1 MASLPDVGQ
10 YTRGEGVCQSTSFCL
25 LWRCYVQVPSC
36 AIIARTYGAPRDG
49 PAELDDRRLSER
61 EVNDSA
67 MLRYIIRRV
76 LSMIPVLIF
85 ISLVTFALAH
95 AVPGGP
101 FSREKPLPAE
111 IIANL
116 NRYYG
121 LDQPLWK
128 QYTDWMGLTR
138 NPSGEFHGV
147 LQFKFGPSYAS
158 RSRTVNDIFSSHLP
172 VSAQLGLAAL
182 LIAVGIGVPLGIV
195 AALKQNSFWDYLS
208 MAVAIFGVS
217 VPSVVL
223 GPIFIFLFALTLG
236 WFPVAG
242 WGSLSQMV
250 MPAVALGLSSS
261 ALIARLTRA
270 SMLQVIREDYIR
282 TARAKGLGERVVIVR
297 HALKNAFIPVATI
310 LGPLFAALLTGTFV
324 IEQIFAIPGMGKYF
338 ITSIT
343 NRDYPVVMGT
353 TLLYAVFLVIANLVV
368 DITYAYLDP
377 RIHYD

>member
-1 MASLPDVGQ
+1 M
-10 YTRGEGVCQSTSFCL
+10 T
-25 LWRCYVQVPSC
+25 
-36 AIIARTYGAPRDG
+36 
-49 PAELDDRRLSER
+49 
-61 EVNDSA
+61 
-67 MLRYIIRRV
+67 RYIIRRI

-101 FSREKPLPAE
+101 FDREKPLPAE
-111 IIANL
+111 IKANL

-138 NPSGEFHGV
+138 NPSGEFAGV
-147 LQFKFGPSYAS
+147 LQFKFGPSYSS
-158 RSRTVNDIFSSHLP
+158 RSRTVNDIFRAHLP
-172 VSAQLGLAAL
+172 VSAQLGFVAL
-182 LIAVGIGVPLGIV
+182 CIAVGMGVPLGII
-195 AALKQNSFWDYLS
+195 AALKQNTFWDYFS
-208 MAVAIFGVS
+208 MAIAIFGVS
-217 VPSVVL
+217 VPNIVL
-223 GPIFIFLFALTLG
+223 GPIFILVFALALG

-242 WGSLSQMV
+242 WGTPAQMV
-250 MPAVALGLSSS
+250 MPAFALGLNSS

-282 TARAKGLGERVVIVR
+282 TARAKGLSERIVIIR

-310 LGPLFAALLTGTFV
+310 LGPMFAALLTGTFV
-324 IEQIFAIPGMGKYF
+324 VEQIFAIPGMGKYF

-377 RIHYD
+377 RIHYE

>member
-1 MASLPDVGQ
+1 M
-10 YTRGEGVCQSTSFCL
+10 T
-25 LWRCYVQVPSC
+25 
-36 AIIARTYGAPRDG
+36 
-49 PAELDDRRLSER
+49 
-61 EVNDSA
+61 
-67 MLRYIIRRV
+67 RYIIRRI

-101 FSREKPLPAE
+101 FDREKPLPAE
-111 IIANL
+111 IKANL

-128 QYTDWMGLTR
+128 QYTDWIGLTR
-138 NPSGEFHGV
+138 NPSGEYAGV
-147 LQFKFGPSYAS
+147 LQFKFGPSYSS
-158 RSRTVNDIFSSHLP
+158 RSRTVNDIFRAHLP
-172 VSAQLGLAAL
+172 VSAQLGFWAL
-182 LIAVGIGVPLGIV
+182 CIAVGMGVPLGII
-195 AALKQNSFWDYLS
+195 AALKQNSFWDYFS
-208 MAVAIFGVS
+208 MAIAIFGVS
-217 VPSVVL
+217 VPNIVL
-223 GPIFIFLFALTLG
+223 GPIFILIFALTLG

-242 WGSLSQMV
+242 WGTPAQMV
-250 MPAVALGLSSS
+250 MPAFALGLNSS

-282 TARAKGLGERVVIVR
+282 TARAKGLAERVVIIR

-310 LGPLFAALLTGTFV
+310 LGPMFAALLTGTFV
-324 IEQIFAIPGMGKYF
+324 VEQIFAIPGMGKYF

-353 TLLYAVFLVIANLVV
+353 TLLYAVFLVIANLIV

-377 RIHYD
+377 RIHYE

>member
-1 MASLPDVGQ
+1 MS
-10 YTRGEGVCQSTSFCL
+10 
-25 LWRCYVQVPSC
+25 
-36 AIIARTYGAPRDG
+36 
-49 PAELDDRRLSER
+49 
-61 EVNDSA
+61 
-67 MLRYIIRRV
+67 RYIIRRV
-76 LSMIPVLIF
+76 LGMVPVLMF
-85 ISLVTFALAH
+85 ISLVTFSLAH

-128 QYTDWMGLTR
+128 QYTDYMGLTR
-138 NPSGEFHGV
+138 NPMGEFHGV
-147 LQFKFGPSYAS
+147 LEGKFGPSYAS
-158 RSRTVNDIFSSHLP
+158 RSRTVNDIFAAHLP

-182 LIAVGIGVPLGIV
+182 LIAIAIGVPLGIV

-208 MAVAIFGVS
+208 MTVAIFGVS
-217 VPSVVL
+217 VPNVVL
-223 GPIFIFLFALTLG
+223 GPIFILLFALTLK

-242 WGSLSQMV
+242 WGTLPQAV

-261 ALIARLTRA
+261 ALMARLTRA

-282 TARAKGLGERVVIVR
+282 TARAKGLSERVVIMR

-324 IEQIFAIPGMGKYF
+324 VESIFAIPGMGKYF

-353 TLLYAVFLVIANLVV
+353 TLLYAVFLVLANLVV

-377 RIHYD
+377 RISYN